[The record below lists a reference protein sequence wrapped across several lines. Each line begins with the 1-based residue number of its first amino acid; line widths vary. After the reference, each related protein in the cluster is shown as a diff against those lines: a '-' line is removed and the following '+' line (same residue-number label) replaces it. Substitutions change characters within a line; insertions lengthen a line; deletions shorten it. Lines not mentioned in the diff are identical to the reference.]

1 MKHAELEF
9 EMRKILHKA
18 PDSITDQEKAREK
31 EIMEELVALVNKR
44 DEMIETIE
52 LERQR
57 VEKES
62 ESNNNSSTMNTQ
74 SPAKVK
80 KKTRVV
86 SMKKIKSFVKKKD
99 KKQKDISV

>member
-1 MKHAELEF
+1 
-9 EMRKILHKA
+9 
-18 PDSITDQEKAREK
+18 
-31 EIMEELVALVNKR
+31 MEELVALVNKR

-74 SPAKVK
+74 SPAKGIV
-80 KKTRVV
+80 RVSV
-86 SMKKIKSFVKKKD
+86 RLNENIHHGKSIDMF
-99 KKQKDISV
+99 

>member
-1 MKHAELEF
+1 MKSLF
-9 EMRKILHKA
+9 LNPYSFRKKSFHRT
-18 PDSITDQEKAREK
+18 PDTITDQEKAREK

-62 ESNNNSSTMNTQ
+62 ESNNNSLTLNTQ
-74 SPAKVK
+74 SPAKG
-80 KKTRVV
+80 VV
-86 SMKKIKSFVKKKD
+86 RNHKIYRTFF
-99 KKQKDISV
+99 

>member
-1 MKHAELEF
+1 MVCKKNIS
-9 EMRKILHKA
+9 RA
-18 PDSITDQEKAREK
+18 PDTITDQEKAREK

-62 ESNNNSSTMNTQ
+62 ESNNNSSTLNTQ
-74 SPAKVK
+74 SPAKGIV
-80 KKTRVV
+80 RV
-86 SMKKIKSFVKKKD
+86 SMRL
-99 KKQKDISV
+99 

>member
-1 MKHAELEF
+1 MVCKKNIS
-9 EMRKILHKA
+9 RA
-18 PDSITDQEKAREK
+18 PDTITDQEKAREK

-62 ESNNNSSTMNTQ
+62 ESNNNSSTLNTQ
-74 SPAKVK
+74 SPAKGMV
-80 KKTRVV
+80 RV
-86 SMKKIKSFVKKKD
+86 
-99 KKQKDISV
+99 SVRL

>member
-1 MKHAELEF
+1 
-9 EMRKILHKA
+9 
-18 PDSITDQEKAREK
+18 
-31 EIMEELVALVNKR
+31 MEELVALVNKR

-74 SPAKVK
+74 SPAKGIV
-80 KKTRVV
+80 RVSV
-86 SMKKIKSFVKKKD
+86 RLNENPPWKILKF
-99 KKQKDISV
+99 

>member
-1 MKHAELEF
+1 
-9 EMRKILHKA
+9 
-18 PDSITDQEKAREK
+18 
-31 EIMEELVALVNKR
+31 MEELVALVNKR

-62 ESNNNSSTMNTQ
+62 ESNNNSSALNTQ
-74 SPAKVK
+74 SPAKGMLLFRKRLNFLTNILLVK

>member
-1 MKHAELEF
+1 
-9 EMRKILHKA
+9 
-18 PDSITDQEKAREK
+18 
-31 EIMEELVALVNKR
+31 MEELVALVNKR

-62 ESNNNSSTMNTQ
+62 ESNNNSSALNTQ

>member
-1 MKHAELEF
+1 
-9 EMRKILHKA
+9 
-18 PDSITDQEKAREK
+18 
-31 EIMEELVALVNKR
+31 MEELVSLVNKR

-62 ESNNNSSTMNTQ
+62 ESNNNSSALNTQ
-74 SPAKVK
+74 SPAKGRVRHHKHFPNMTSVK

>member
-1 MKHAELEF
+1 
-9 EMRKILHKA
+9 
-18 PDSITDQEKAREK
+18 
-31 EIMEELVALVNKR
+31 MEELVALVNKR

-74 SPAKVK
+74 SPAKGIV
-80 KKTRVV
+80 RVSV
-86 SMKKIKSFVKKKD
+86 RLNENFHHGKSMDMFG
-99 KKQKDISV
+99 